1 MNRLLRNIFFTLA
14 VLLVVYSA
22 AFANYLLADSQSVV
36 HSTIIRVAFLS
47 AIVLALAGWRFSLKN
62 KFKILAVLLGL
73 LLVEILLQAAAWLG
87 VLPAMNT
94 KIKAPFARVYWTMEG
109 HGNSIR
115 NRFGW
120 HYPAFDLKAAHK
132 IAYVGDSQVEAL
144 EVLPTQ
150 NQAADLQKLLQEKS
164 PDWAVLGLGNRGNCL
179 AHSIDVLEYAWRH
192 FQPQEAIIAVS
203 MGSDIAEASPKLVH
217 HPPIAYIFYDLDSR
231 GQLVLNPASA
241 RFRDWFDNNLE
252 LSHRSLLFNLP
263 VILNSHCMIMQ
274 MIESF
279 HDTLARRELQEQ
291 AVARHNG
298 VLRNGFNPAPF
309 AVDRSPEAQR
319 AMTILIAQLQQC
331 KNVCDSHGMKF
342 RVVTIP
348 DFPTI
353 FFDTQHGRDWT
364 MRIGDYDY
372 FGPEREVTA
381 WARTN
386 GIPIVSM
393 GEYIEQK
400 KLDVDEIRSL
410 YFLNGTGHLTPKGH
424 ALFARQIYETFY
436 QKSAPYWP

>member
-22 AFANYLLADSQSVV
+22 AFANYLHADGQSVSQSK
-36 HSTIIRVAFLS
+36 IIRFALLGAIFLAF
-47 AIVLALAGWRFSLKN
+47 AGWRLSLKN
-62 KFKILAVLLGL
+62 KFRIFAVLIGL
-73 LLVEILLQAAAWLG
+73 LLVEIFLQATAWLG

-109 HGNSIR
+109 RGNSIR

-132 IAYVGDSQVEAL
+132 IAFIGDSHVEAL
-144 EVLPTQ
+144 EVLPSQ
-150 NQAADLQKLLQEKS
+150 NQAADLQKLLKEKS

-179 AHSIDVLEYAWRH
+179 AHTIDVLDYAWRH

-217 HPPIAYIFYDLDSR
+217 HPPAAYIFYDLDSR
-231 GQLVLNPASA
+231 GQLVLNPGSA
-241 RFRDWFDNNLE
+241 RFRAWFNNDLE

-263 VILNSHCMIMQ
+263 VILETHCMIVQ
-274 MIESF
+274 MIESC
-279 HDTLARRELQEQ
+279 HDTLARRKLKDQL
-291 AVARHNG
+291 VARHDG
-298 VLRNGFNPAPF
+298 VQRNGFNPAPF
-309 AVDRSPEAQR
+309 AVNRSPEAQR
-319 AMTILIAQLQQC
+319 AMAILLAQLQQC
-331 KNVCDSHGMKF
+331 KKICDSHGMKF
-342 RVVTIP
+342 RVLTIP
-348 DFPTI
+348 NFPTV

-364 MRIGDYDY
+364 MHIGDYDY
-372 FGPEREVTA
+372 FGPEREVVN
-381 WARTN
+381 WAHTN
-386 GIPIVSM
+386 GVPIVSM

-424 ALFARQIYETFY
+424 ALFAQQIYENFY
-436 QKSAPYWP
+436 Q